1 MPRVIPERE
10 LRKAIQEK
18 TFIKNALPQNAEGI
32 KYDFRLS
39 SWLLKAQYGRPVDTA
54 KFTEQ
59 EQASLRVE
67 PGEIVFVL
75 TEEILELPRNIM
87 ANLSPKRKL
96 SHYGIMVLGGFCVDP
111 LYQGRLLV
119 GLYNFSS
126 SPFTIIPGRKL
137 IAAVFYELQETEL
150 DDFRKPESKIMEFP
164 DELVHLMQQY
174 KPISNE
180 QLADQLRTLA
190 TELDTLRKDF
200 RDREDWLESYQQI
213 QKEQK
218 DTIDKI
224 LVGLGK
230 ETEERGKAEKELR
243 KEILDSSKE
252 AYKAA
257 AIVGAVGALLISL
270 LISVLMFFLQKILL
284 IH

>member
-1 MPRVIPERE
+1 MPRVIPETE
-10 LRKAIQEK
+10 LRKAIQGQ

-32 KYDFRLS
+32 KYDFRMS
-39 SWLLKAQYGRPVDTA
+39 SWLLKAQYGRAVDTS
-54 KFTEQ
+54 KFSEQ

-75 TEEILELPRNIM
+75 TEEILELPNNIM

-96 SHYGIMVLGGFCVDP
+96 SHYGILVLGGFCVDP
-111 LYQGRLLV
+111 LYKGRLLV

-137 IAAVFYELQETEL
+137 IAAVFYELQEKEL
-150 DDFRKPESKIMEFP
+150 DDFKKPESKIMEFP

-180 QLADQLRTLA
+180 QLADQLRRMA

-200 RDREDWLESYQQI
+200 RDREDWFERYQQI
-213 QKEQK
+213 QKDQK

-224 LVGLGK
+224 LLGLGK
-230 ETEERGKAEKELR
+230 ETEERSKAEKELR
-243 KEILDSSKE
+243 KEILESSKS
-252 AYKAA
+252 AYKTAA
-257 AIVGAVGALLISL
+257 TVGAVGALIISL
-270 LISVLMFFLQKILL
+270 LISALMILFQKFLIP
-284 IH
+284 H